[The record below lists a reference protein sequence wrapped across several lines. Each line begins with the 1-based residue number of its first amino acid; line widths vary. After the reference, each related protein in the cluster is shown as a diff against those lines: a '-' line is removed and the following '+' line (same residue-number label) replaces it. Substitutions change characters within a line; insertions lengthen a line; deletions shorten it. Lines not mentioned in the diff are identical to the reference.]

1 MLAQMKGTVMLIQYS
16 TPPEYDSGC
25 FTSFKQAAQIV
36 EQFESDLYSL
46 GISIANGSDLE
57 LICLNIIDLE
67 SKRQGKSYVNLR
79 DDCRPIWRR
88 TVGLVDLLRL
98 LSHARELGRLSLF
111 EPHLRLLNQGVAP
124 QNIRVLSDDA
134 CNKIFE
140 MLVGLF
146 CLPLAQDLEIDDP
159 HKSKGNNPDI
169 LATIDGTIWG
179 FSCKTP
185 NGTSAKTMF
194 ERMKEGVE
202 QIENSSAEK
211 GAVYFNFRNV
221 IDHNQTWP
229 AIPHG
234 PASTQPE
241 RFTYHIWPDSQPIE
255 AYLRDLVDEKNG
267 EMLNEIGPMNV
278 QNLFLGKKSIPGAM
292 VFLETAAA
300 FQSVDEPFVAAVGI
314 SALMGF
320 GDIAFHDRQILQRI
334 LYARRESYG

>member
-1 MLAQMKGTVMLIQYS
+1 MKGTVMLIQYS

-36 EQFESDLYSL
+36 ERFESDLQSL

-57 LICLNIIDLE
+57 LICLNIMDLE

-88 TVGLVDLLRL
+88 KVGLVDLLRL

-146 CLPLAQDLEIDDP
+146 CLPLAQDLELDDP
-159 HKSKGNNPDI
+159 HQSKGNNPDV

-221 IDHNQTWP
+221 IDHDRTWP
-229 AIPHG
+229 DIPHG

-241 RFTYHIWPDSQPIE
+241 RFTYHIWPDSQRIE

-267 EMLNEIGPMNV
+267 EMLKEIGPTNV

-300 FQSVDEPFVAAVGI
+300 VQSVDESFVATVGI
-314 SALMGF
+314 SALMEF
-320 GDIAFHDRQILQRI
+320 GEIALHDRQILQRI
-334 LYARRESYG
+334 LYARRDSYG